1 MALFGKKEK
10 AQNVEAVQNPEI
22 AFRVLRAPR
31 ITEKAAIVTE
41 KGAYVF
47 NVIPGATKGDIKKA
61 IQAVY
66 KVIPVKVN
74 VVNMKARKIQ
84 SRTRNIKGAS
94 SGGRK
99 AYVYLKKGETIEV
112 L

>member
-1 MALFGKKEK
+1 MALFGKKKKEEK
-10 AQNVEAVQNPEI
+10 NVAVAMGD
-22 AFRVLRAPR
+22 AFNVLKAPC

-47 NVIPGATKGDIKKA
+47 TVYRSATKGAIKKA

-66 KVIPVKVN
+66 KVNPVRVN
-74 VVNMKARKIQ
+74 VVNTPKKKVTARL
-84 SRTRNIKGAS
+84 RTIRGS
-94 SGGRK
+94 LSGRRK
-99 AYVYLKKGETIEV
+99 AYVYLKKGDTIEI